1 MISSYSLSAG
11 EGQQVGVGGAAQT
24 IATAA
29 ARYQHPPPTG
39 FTVHDS
45 DVLQPLLNETSS
57 RN

>member
-29 ARYQHPPPTG
+29 AARYQHPLPQALMSM
-39 FTVHDS
+39 TVMF
-45 DVLQPLLNETSS
+45 SS
-57 RN
+57 PS